1 MLLLK
6 CVQACKLMQRGVL
19 LGAVTQHRA
28 LVGSVVRGSC
38 VGRQRRALVV
48 RWEAASCD
56 GSLGLMA

>member
-28 LVGSVVRGSC
+28 LVGSVVRWSFLE
-38 VGRQRRALVV
+38 QRRSTA
-48 RWEAASCD
+48 RW
-56 GSLGLMA
+56 